1 MQFTSDTIAAQAT
14 PPGRGG
20 VGIIRVSGPGSL
32 LIAQTVLNK
41 TPRSR
46 YVHFCNFFSHDQKVI
61 DQGLVIYF
69 FAPHSFTGEDVL
81 ELHGH
86 GGQVV
91 MDLLLQRVLELGAR
105 LARPGEFMERAFL
118 NRKLDLVQAEAVADL
133 INAATSKAAQNAA
146 CSLVGKF
153 SCEIN
158 KIVAQLIEARA
169 QIEAAI
175 DFVEE
180 EDVLETSASDSS
192 FSRDI
197 KKRWLQLI
205 NTILLQVTQLK
216 NNAMQGVI
224 LREGVTVVIVGNPN
238 AGKSSLL
245 NCLSGQDMAIVTDIP
260 GTTRDVLR
268 TWIQIDGLP
277 IHVLD
282 TAGLHERPDVIEQEG
297 IRRAWEEIKK
307 ADHVLLMVD
316 AAVENVRAPDVVSEK
331 FLKILPKNSKITV
344 LYNKIDLTKEAARIE
359 KRNNIDCLYLS
370 VKTGAGINLLQR
382 HLKESAGLQIE
393 ENVFGARRRHVD
405 SLARAEKLLQNAER
419 DLARAVAVES
429 PATTATTIEL
439 IAEDLKQAQR
449 ALGEITGEVTTEDLL
464 GKIFS
469 EFCVGK

>member
-20 VGIIRVSGPGSL
+20 VGIIRVSGPGSF
-32 LIAQTVLNK
+32 LIAQTILNK
-41 TPRSR
+41 TPRAR
-46 YVHFCNFFSHDQKVI
+46 HAHFCNFFSHDQKVI

-69 FAPHSFTGEDVL
+69 SAPHSFTGEDVL

-86 GGQVV
+86 GGQAV

-133 INAATSKAAQNAA
+133 INAATSQAAQNAA
-146 CSLVGKF
+146 RSLVGKF

-158 KIVAQLIEARA
+158 KIVAQLIEVRA

-180 EDVLETSASDSS
+180 EDVLEIDAPDSS
-192 FSRDI
+192 FSHDA
-197 KKRWLQLI
+197 KRWSQLI
-205 NTILLQVTQLK
+205 NTILPQVAQLK
-216 NNAMQGVI
+216 SDAMQGVI

-245 NCLSGQDMAIVTDIP
+245 NCLSGQDTAIVTDIP

-282 TAGLHERPDVIEQEG
+282 TAGLHEQPDVVEQEG

-316 AAVENVRAPDVVSEK
+316 AAAESKCAPDVVSEK
-331 FLKILPKNSKITV
+331 FLKTIPGGSKLTV

-359 KRNNIDCLYLS
+359 KINNIDCLYLS
-370 VKTGAGINLLQR
+370 VKTGAGINLLQK

-405 SLARAEKLLQNAER
+405 SLARAEKALQNAER
-419 DLARAVAVES
+419 DLARTTVVE
-429 PATTATTIEL
+429 PVATTATTIEL
-439 IAEDLKQAQR
+439 IAEELKQAQR